1 MKPLDAILDRARAN
15 RPRIVLP
22 EGEDPRI
29 VAGAARAAADGL
41 ARPVLLGDAAR
52 IAALLAEAGFEPGS
66 VETLDPAAAPQKGD
80 YAAAYESL
88 RRHKG
93 VDAAAAARAM
103 ADPMTFAAMMVRAGD
118 AEARSAA
125 RSPPPPTPSARR
137 CRSSARRPGSAPSRA
152 SS

>member
-66 VETLDPAAAPQKGD
+66 VETLDPAAAPPAQG
-80 YAAAYESL
+80 
-88 RRHKG
+88 
-93 VDAAAAARAM
+93 
-103 ADPMTFAAMMVRAGD
+103 
-118 AEARSAA
+118 
-125 RSPPPPTPSARR
+125 RR
-137 CRSSARRPGSAPSRA
+137 CRGGGAGDGRPDDLRRDDGPRGRR
-152 SS
+152 